1 METNHGSAT
10 VSMPKTKRSTQSHHS
25 LAAGLGRLHKTA
37 LLVKTTVYALKQALL
52 DAYLCKQ
59 LRYLA
64 FAILLRKSYT
74 IKLLGDM
81 YVSHLP
87 ENF

>member
-1 METNHGSAT
+1 VQRCQCQKQRAKLNQITA
-10 VSMPKTKRSTQSHHS
+10 S
-25 LAAGLGRLHKTA
+25 LLAWARLHKTA

>member
-1 METNHGSAT
+1 MQRGQCQKQRAQLNHITA
-10 VSMPKTKRSTQSHHS
+10 S
-25 LAAGLGRLHKTA
+25 LLAWARLHKTA
-37 LLVKTTVYALKQALL
+37 LLVKTTFYALKQALL

>member
-1 METNHGSAT
+1 ML
-10 VSMPKTKRSTQSHHS
+10 
-25 LAAGLGRLHKTA
+25 LAWARLYKTA

>member
-1 METNHGSAT
+1 
-10 VSMPKTKRSTQSHHS
+10 MPKTKSPTQSHHS
-25 LAAGLGRLHKTA
+25 LAAGLARLYQAA

-64 FAILLRKSYT
+64 FAITSA
-74 IKLLGDM
+74 
-81 YVSHLP
+81 
-87 ENF
+87 